1 MKRKKSNFRNI
12 DEGLCSS
19 QSKKGDTF
27 YSLTRFYNVTEDEIK
42 ELNPELSESLQPE
55 MLLKIKPVGHED
67 EILIYQDTIQ
77 QNTTLQLAMLL
88 PFRAAAYDTI
98 DGKDIF
104 KKYTSQHY
112 YRFISGSYCC
122 CGFIAQTRLNS

>member
-1 MKRKKSNFRNI
+1 
-12 DEGLCSS
+12 
-19 QSKKGDTF
+19 
-27 YSLTRFYNVTEDEIK
+27 
-42 ELNPELSESLQPE
+42 

-98 DGKDIF
+98 DGKDIL
-104 KKYTSQHY
+104 KNILANITTDLYLGATVAMDSLRKQ
-112 YRFISGSYCC
+112 G
-122 CGFIAQTRLNS
+122 